1 VPSREEFFEIG
12 SLKLFDQVGFQ
23 PDPPDLCFLCSW
35 DYRREP
41 GFIKCFLTRVPR
53 PSNREKDSF
62 FQQTMAGKLD
72 IHMQKSETN
81 NRKENS
87 AKPKAVSL
95 KRSIELI
102 SL

>member
-1 VPSREEFFEIG
+1 
-12 SLKLFDQVGFQ
+12 
-23 PDPPDLCFLCSW
+23 
-35 DYRREP
+35 
-41 GFIKCFLTRVPR
+41 VPR